1 MVITKERNRR
11 RTYEE
16 DALHVVRM
24 AMVVMTVFVV
34 VMVLE
39 RSNESREQ
47 SNSQITVEEKR

>member
-11 RTYEE
+11 KTYEE